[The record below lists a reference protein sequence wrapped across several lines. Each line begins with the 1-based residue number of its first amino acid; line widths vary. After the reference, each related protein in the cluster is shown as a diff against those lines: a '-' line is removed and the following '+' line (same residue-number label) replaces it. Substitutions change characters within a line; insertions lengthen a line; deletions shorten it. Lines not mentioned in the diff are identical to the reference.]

1 MGCGNRRCFVMV
13 NIKAVEIMKEL
24 VESNELLSSEDLKI
38 DNV

>member
-1 MGCGNRRCFVMV
+1 MV